1 MKIWGEVPK
10 VSGIYDKNKNV
21 KRTEG
26 TSSIASK
33 KDVVSIS
40 GPAKDYQTV
49 MKAIKDVPSIR
60 QDKVDNL
67 VDKYDSGNY
76 DINGKDTA
84 EKIIKL
90 MADSRI

>member
-10 VSGIYDKNKNV
+10 VSGIYAQNKNV
-21 KRTEG
+21 KRVEG

-49 MKAIKDVPSIR
+49 MKAIKDVPNIR

-67 VDKYDSGNY
+67 VDKYESGNY
-76 DINGKDTA
+76 DVNGRDTA
-84 EKIIKL
+84 DMIIKSIVN
-90 MADSRI
+90 SRV